1 MRAWVLEGGFG
12 QDHLRLLNRPIP
24 QIGPHQ
30 ILMRVHAAS
39 LNYRDL
45 LIVDGVYHPRLPLPR
60 VLGSDGAGEV
70 VAVGAEVTA
79 VRLGDRVVGCFLQN
93 WLDGPMT
100 EEAARSSLGADRDG
114 TFAEYVVL
122 EENGVVPIPSG
133 YDYAQAATLPCA
145 ALTAWNALRTAGC
158 GPGQTVLILG
168 TGGVS
173 IFGLQLA
180 HAMGARVLLI
190 SGHDHKRERA
200 MQLGADVT
208 VNYHTVPEWDRWVRE
223 QTQGQGAD
231 IILEVGGA
239 GTLERSLRAVRRG
252 GYIALIGVLSGRG
265 MVDPM
270 PVIMKAIRL
279 QGIFVGSRRMFEE
292 MLNFMVTHR
301 ITPIIDSRYPLEQL
315 AQAFQQLRQGKH
327 FGKVVLEVI
336 PS

>member
-1 MRAWVLEGGFG
+1 MQAWVLEGGFG

-24 QIGPHQ
+24 QIGPQQ

-45 LIVDGVYHPRLPLPR
+45 LIVEGVYHPRLPLPR

-122 EENGVVPIPSG
+122 EENGVVPIPPG

-145 ALTAWNALRTAGC
+145 ALTAWNALTTAGC

-208 VNYHTVPEWDRWVRE
+208 ANYHTVPEWDRWVRE

-270 PVIMKAIRL
+270 PVLMKAVRL

-292 MLNFMVTHR
+292 MLSFMVAHQ

-315 AQAFQQLRQGKH
+315 PLAFQQLRQSKH